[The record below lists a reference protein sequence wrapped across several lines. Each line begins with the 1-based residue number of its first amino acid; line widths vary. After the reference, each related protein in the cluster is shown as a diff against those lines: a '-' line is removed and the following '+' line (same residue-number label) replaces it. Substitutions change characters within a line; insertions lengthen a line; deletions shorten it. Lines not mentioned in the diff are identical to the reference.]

1 MARIS
6 KDPEERRQELVQAA
20 YELFKEKGYDQ
31 VNVSDIV
38 GRVGVAQGTF
48 YYYFKTKLDVLDA
61 VIDLHMQYYVDALD
75 AIADD
80 PGLTPMEKVQ
90 ATIVSSART
99 DEAERRILEL
109 LNSNEGFVTHK
120 KFMAEMRMIAPPMAK
135 IVEEGVR
142 TGVFKVRN
150 PRETVELM
158 LYMWGCIGDALKLSR
173 DHDEYLRKVQALEDI
188 TAKVLGIK
196 EGSIKLSP

>member
-6 KDPEERRQELVQAA
+6 KDPEERKQEIVQAA
-20 YELFKEKGYDQ
+20 YELFKEKGYDN

-38 GRVGVAQGTF
+38 EKVGVAQGTF

-61 VIDLHMQYYVDALD
+61 VIDFHMLYYVKALEE
-75 AIADD
+75 IAND
-80 PGLTPMEKVQ
+80 PGLTPIEKVQ

-99 DEAERRILEL
+99 DEAERNILEI
-109 LNSNEGFVTHK
+109 LNSNESFVSHK
-120 KFMAEMRMIAPPMAK
+120 KFMAEMHMIAPPMAK

-142 TGVFKVRN
+142 VGEFKVRN

-173 DHDEYLRKVQALEDI
+173 DNDEYNRKVQALEDI
-188 TAKVLGIK
+188 TSKVLGIK
-196 EGSIKLSP
+196 EGSIKLAP